1 MNTFSLTYGAPEAT
15 ESIVT
20 LAQAKANSKIDFDDE
35 DALLQ
40 LFIDS
45 ATTEIE
51 NYLEY
56 PVLKRQGSTVKVEG
70 WFDRFQLKFPIIED
84 GITALKYEDEN
95 GTLKDI
101 QDNNWNYESKIL
113 YLDMDIPSDFGYRIF
128 ITADLGYSLEDIPA
142 DIKRACLLLFAHNDT
157 YRENMPIKFNQAS
170 HNVLRPYRKTF

>member
-56 PVLKRQGSTVKVEG
+56 PVLKRQGSTVEVEG
-70 WFDRFQLKFPIIED
+70 WFDRFQLKFP
-84 GITALKYEDEN
+84 L
-95 GTLKDI
+95 
-101 QDNNWNYESKIL
+101 
-113 YLDMDIPSDFGYRIF
+113 
-128 ITADLGYSLEDIPA
+128 
-142 DIKRACLLLFAHNDT
+142 
-157 YRENMPIKFNQAS
+157 
-170 HNVLRPYRKTF
+170 